1 MYLLDTNICIFMMRQ
16 NSPSLL
22 DKIEHMD
29 PDSVF
34 LSSVTVFELQ
44 YGAEKGNWGEKH
56 RQNLKLF
63 LSPFTILPF
72 DSEDAVTAAKI
83 RAFLAKQG
91 TPIGP
96 YDIQI
101 AAQGMTRDLIIVTH
115 NFGEFSRIPGLVV
128 EDWASAR

>member
-16 NSPSLL
+16 NSPALL
-22 DKIEHMD
+22 DKIDRMN
-29 PDSVF
+29 PDSLF

-44 YGAEKGNWGEKH
+44 YGAEKANWGEKH

-63 LSPFTILPF
+63 LSPFMILPF

-83 RAFLAKQG
+83 RAFLARQG

-115 NFGEFSRIPGLVV
+115 NFGEFSRIPGLAV
-128 EDWASAR
+128 EDWASA

>member
-115 NFGEFSRIPGLVV
+115 NFGEFSRIPGLAV
-128 EDWASAR
+128 EDWASA

>member
-16 NSPSLL
+16 SSPSVLARI
-22 DKIEHMD
+22 DRMD
-29 PDSVF
+29 PDSLF
-34 LSSVTVFELQ
+34 LSSVTVYELQ

-72 DSEDAVTAAKI
+72 DSEDAVAAAKI
-83 RAFLAKQG
+83 RAFLAKRG

-101 AAQGMTRDLIIVTH
+101 AAQGMTRDLIVVTH
-115 NFGEFSRIPGLVV
+115 NFGEFSRIPGLAV
-128 EDWASAR
+128 EDWA